1 MQIIDPS
8 PTDFNSHK
16 MPRMVAGN
24 TFIGAVDQAYHC
36 RVLISKL
43 IAKGDAKIEEL
54 GILEEEREEGESEDE
69 EFLELQ
75 KDLLE
80 DVEQMKKKVKEHFN
94 VTHEIGCM
102 ASFIVRTRPEV
113 PIQGDKIKEEAQ
125 AALDKCEKD
134 EVDTEEKVN
143 QWKKNNRKWLKR
155 KKKDRGKEKV
165 EVSTG
170 GENSGGQKPVWWKS
184 SVIT

>member
-1 MQIIDPS
+1 
-8 PTDFNSHK
+8 
-16 MPRMVAGN
+16 
-24 TFIGAVDQAYHC
+24 
-36 RVLISKL
+36 
-43 IAKGDAKIEEL
+43 
-54 GILEEEREEGESEDE
+54 
-69 EFLELQ
+69 
-75 KDLLE
+75 
-80 DVEQMKKKVKEHFN
+80 MKKKVKEHFN

-125 AALDKCEKD
+125 AARDKCKKD
-134 EVDTEEKVN
+134 EVETEEKVN

-170 GENSGGQKPVWWKS
+170 GENSGGAKARLLEKLYDNLKPNFLLSDDGNLQAKNTWRNSMEKYTGYLRECADITPTLYYDLFVNLCDADMQKKLE
-184 SVIT
+184 T

>member
-1 MQIIDPS
+1 MAAAGAAALVGEEEVQIIDPS
-8 PTDFNSHK
+8 PTDFNPQK
-16 MPRMVAGN
+16 MPRTVAGN
-24 TFIGAVDQAYHC
+24 TFIRAVDQAYHC

-80 DVEQMKKKVKEHFN
+80 DVEQMKKKVKEHFT

-102 ASFIVRTRPEV
+102 ASFIVRTRPDV
-113 PIQGDKIKEEAQ
+113 QFRGTKSRRLKQHVTNARRTRWRQ
-125 AALDKCEKD
+125 
-134 EVDTEEKVN
+134 
-143 QWKKNNRKWLKR
+143 KKR
-155 KKKDRGKEKV
+155 
-165 EVSTG
+165 
-170 GENSGGQKPVWWKS
+170 
-184 SVIT
+184 